1 MKLASFYADDRVRL
15 GAYHQ
20 GRLVDLNAAV
30 LLLPDGRGILAPTMK
45 ALLAMGDEGLDLV
58 RQTLAAVDAEDEVG
72 LANVAFELDAATL
85 LPPVPDPQKILAI
98 GLNYRDHCEEQG
110 LPEPTVVTLF
120 CKFPSAAAGCG
131 QPIVLPPP
139 SVTNKVDYEA
149 ELAVVIG
156 REACD
161 VLEENAYDYIA
172 GYTCC
177 NDVSARDVQ
186 VGDGGRQW
194 VHAKSFNTFAPL
206 GPWLV
211 TRDEIADPQA
221 LSIQSRVNG
230 ELMQDSNTR
239 HLVFTVPYLVAKLSK
254 SLTLLPGDIIT
265 TGTPGGVGLHRNPP
279 VFLRCGDTV
288 SVTIEGIGTLTNP
301 VVAQG

>member
-1 MKLASFYADDRVRL
+1 MKLASFFVDDRTRV
-15 GAYHQ
+15 GAWHE
-20 GRLVDLNAAV
+20 GRLIDLNAAAA
-30 LLLPDGRGILAPTMK
+30 LLPDGLGVLAPSMK
-45 ALLAMGDEGLDLV
+45 ALLAMGDPGLAQA
-58 RQTLAAVDAEDEVG
+58 RHILAAVDREDAVG
-72 LANVAFELDAATL
+72 LAGVAFGLSEVTL

-110 LPEPTVVTLF
+110 LPEPQVITLF
-120 CKFPSAAAGCG
+120 CKFPSAVAGCG
-131 QPIVLPPP
+131 QPIVLPLPT
-139 SVTNKVDYEA
+139 VTEKVDYEA

-161 VLEENAYDYIA
+161 VLEENAYDYVA

-211 TRDEIADPQA
+211 TRDEIADPHE
-221 LSIQSRVNG
+221 LGIQSLLNG
-230 ELMQDSNTR
+230 QVMQDSNTKN
-239 HLVFTVPYLVAKLSK
+239 LVFRVPYLVAELSK

-265 TGTPGGVGLHRNPP
+265 TGTPGGVGLHRDPP
-279 VFLRCGDTV
+279 VFLRCGDSISV
-288 SVTIEGIGTLTNP
+288 SIERIGTLTNP